1 MSDAIERRRSPLAS
15 ADSNNSRTENNSAQ
29 QIELT
34 DQTNHTK
41 HCDTKLHPVG
51 SRAAPADVRPPATS
65 TSASTAAK
73 MDNHG
78 FRDSDSTPPASPPVR
93 PPRIFRTVS
102 CTENGSIKF
111 PRLSTRFKTT
121 SSKDGW
127 PPQQSI
133 DAEAGLGDPGVVENG
148 LRNDSNGSKPVV
160 QNNAFTNVLAAE
172 TRPTAADDR
181 SLPAATAAAATND
194 AGSAAMN
201 GAAGTKTAPLH
212 GGAGQPNGRK
222 SHIDSYE
229 YMEVGPSPPAEGAPN
244 LYDSYDETYSES
256 SAQLCNDIIRISLTE
271 QMRQAGGRVALLES
285 FELDTATEDGASVE
299 KLLLQHGTAAST
311 NGGGQVEKNICLLW
325 AAFLRKFHL
334 LEQCVRLGAD
344 LSFCDSNGLTA
355 LHLASFSGCTECCA
369 FLIRHGLDVNMQPK
383 WYTPLHC
390 AAFGNSLAT
399 AELLIASGARLDVPT
414 NKQHC
419 EESLLHCAVRS
430 NAIECLRF
438 FISHGSDVNALERN
452 GTNPIH
458 LAADLGHAQCLAALL
473 ECPTADPNVRIQ
485 QGDKQMTA
493 LHLAADEGNLD
504 CVTQLLARGADVR
517 ARNHRGFTALHLA
530 ARSGSADCVEALL
543 KLGGCDPN
551 MADFDQRTPLHAA
564 VSKSDTAVEMIETLI
579 AWGANVNQRDVY
591 GFTALHLA
599 ALDALGPC
607 VETLLYHGADV
618 TMKSRKGTSAL
629 NIISRKT
636 PASLGVIQCK
646 LDAAITLTHSQDSS
660 SREVE
665 LELDFRSILQH
676 CHPREIS
683 YLNTFVDDGQKEFLQ
698 HPLCSAFLY
707 IKWNKIRKYYIARLL
722 FCFTFVLFLTLYVL
736 TALAH
741 NCYNGSKDMKE
752 TIQEQELCQK
762 QSIFG
767 DMLRN
772 NPFVIE
778 MQWMVLVAI
787 TAIEIC
793 RKIYGITGYTSLKHY
808 VTQTEN
814 AIEWFI
820 ILSVFV
826 ISYIYTKRTY
836 TWQNHVGAFAVLLG
850 WTNLMLMI
858 GQLPVFGA
866 YVAMYTKVQVEFA
879 KLFMAY
885 SCMLIGFTISFCV
898 IFPSSS
904 SFANPFMGFITVLV
918 MMTGE
923 QDLELL
929 INDPDGKDPPFL
941 LEISAQIT
949 FVLFLLFVTVILMNL
964 LIGIAVHDIQGLKKT
979 AGLSK
984 LVRQTKLISYIES
997 ALFNGWLPNWLRNLL
1012 YYTALVSPQ
1021 AYRVVLSVKPLNP
1034 GETRLPR
1041 DIMMAAYEVAKQ
1053 KKHYVRKSFST
1064 LRRNATY
1071 EPRKA
1076 SSLANATRCTTKLY
1090 DHSDTSLT
1098 MATNPRNTN
1107 GVECIGVPATSSDHS
1122 AKFGYVYE
1130 TPTLYGITNK
1140 LDEHNEQIGSIAS
1153 EVAELRSAI
1162 EDSQLM
1168 LRQILQLLSSKSLKH
1183 NSHSN

>member
-1 MSDAIERRRSPLAS
+1 MDNYGFKDSDNTPSSMTSPL
-15 ADSNNSRTENNSAQ
+15 
-29 QIELT
+29 
-34 DQTNHTK
+34 
-41 HCDTKLHPVG
+41 
-51 SRAAPADVRPPATS
+51 
-65 TSASTAAK
+65 
-73 MDNHG
+73 
-78 FRDSDSTPPASPPVR
+78 R
-93 PPRIFRTVS
+93 PPRIFRAVS
-102 CTENGSIKF
+102 CIENGSINF
-111 PRLSTRFKTT
+111 PRLSTRFKANSTKDTT
-121 SSKDGW
+121 GKA
-127 PPQQSI
+127 I
-133 DAEAGLGDPGVVENG
+133 DAEAAIFDASVMEHV
-148 LRNDSNGSKPVV
+148 LRNESSSKTAV
-160 QNNAFTNVLAAE
+160 QNNVSSVSTTEIDLSAT
-172 TRPTAADDR
+172 DDR
-181 SLPAATAAAATND
+181 SASTAVTINSIATNATLKPTSVSSGPD
-194 AGSAAMN
+194 QHAGH
-201 GAAGTKTAPLH
+201 KTQL
-212 GGAGQPNGRK
+212 
-222 SHIDSYE
+222 DSYE

-271 QMRQAGGRVALLES
+271 QMRLAGGRVALLEK
-285 FELDTATEDGASVE
+285 FETDGATLDAVAVE
-299 KLLLQHGTAAST
+299 KLFRTTSPSTPQQRSTGITTSGNTNTTTNFTSHSTAV
-311 NGGGQVEKNICLLW
+311 GGQIEKNICLLW

-334 LEQCVRLGAD
+334 LQQCVRIGAD
-344 LSFCDSNGLTA
+344 MSFCDSNGLTA

-369 FLIRHGLDVNMQPK
+369 FLIHHGLDVNMQPK

-390 AAFGNSLAT
+390 AAFGNSLST
-399 AELLIASGARLDVPT
+399 AELLIKNGASIDVPT
-414 NKQHC
+414 NKQQC

-438 FISHGSDVNALERN
+438 FIAQGSDVNALERN

-473 ECPTADPNVRIQ
+473 ECSTADPNVRIQ

-504 CVTQLLARGADVR
+504 CVTQLITRGADVR
-517 ARNHRGFTALHLA
+517 ARNHRGFTPLHLA

-551 MADFDQRTPLHAA
+551 LADFDQRTPLHAA
-564 VSKSDTAVEMIETLI
+564 ISKSDTAVEMIETLI

-793 RKIYGITGYTSLKHY
+793 RKIYGITGYTSLRHY

-1053 KKHYVRKSFST
+1053 KKHYDIRKSFST
-1064 LRRNATY
+1064 IRRNATY
-1071 EPRKA
+1071 EAQK
-1076 SSLANATRCTTKLY
+1076 SS
-1090 DHSDTSLT
+1090 SG
-1098 MATNPRNTN
+1098 MTN
-1107 GVECIGVPATSSDHS
+1107 GLRSHYLCNRSSISGAVPKNHASATGGTIPSSSSDHS
-1122 AKFGYVYE
+1122 SKFGYVYE

-1140 LDEHNEQIGSIAS
+1140 LDEHTEYIGNIAT
-1153 EVAELRSAI
+1153 EIAELRTSI
-1162 EDSQLM
+1162 EQSQQM
-1168 LRQILQLLSSKSLKH
+1168 LRQLFQLLGKSPKP
-1183 NSHSN
+1183 N

>member
-1 MSDAIERRRSPLAS
+1 
-15 ADSNNSRTENNSAQ
+15 
-29 QIELT
+29 
-34 DQTNHTK
+34 
-41 HCDTKLHPVG
+41 
-51 SRAAPADVRPPATS
+51 
-65 TSASTAAK
+65 
-73 MDNHG
+73 MDNYG
-78 FRDSDSTPPASPPVR
+78 FKEDGDTIPPSKPPLR
-93 PPRIFRTVS
+93 PPRILRTTS
-102 CTENGSIKF
+102 CIENGSNKF
-111 PRLSTRFKTT
+111 PRLSTRFNL
-121 SSKDGW
+121 SSTKWG
-127 PPQQSI
+127 QHM
-133 DAEAGLGDPGVVENG
+133 DAEAALVNPAVIVNGLGGEDTV
-148 LRNDSNGSKPVV
+148 LRNSFNGVTTTTTANGHS
-160 QNNAFTNVLAAE
+160 
-172 TRPTAADDR
+172 AADKA
-181 SLPAATAAAATND
+181 PIVA
-194 AGSAAMN
+194 N
-201 GAAGTKTAPLH
+201 GAATVPKSTSPATVPIG
-212 GGAGQPNGRK
+212 GRK

-229 YMEVGPSPPAEGAPN
+229 YMEVGPSPPAESAPN

-256 SAQLCNDIIRISLTE
+256 SAQLCNDIIRISITE
-271 QMRQAGGRVALLES
+271 QMRLAGGRVTLLES
-285 FELDTATEDGASVE
+285 FETDDTLDRATVE
-299 KLLLQHGTAAST
+299 QLFSMAPPVPATPAASKVPNDPT
-311 NGGGQVEKNICLLW
+311 SGSGVGIQVEKNICFLW
-325 AAFLRKFHL
+325 AAFLRKFPL
-334 LEQCVRLGAD
+334 LEQCVELGAE
-344 LSFCDSNGLTA
+344 LTFCDSNGLTA
-355 LHLASFSGCTECCA
+355 LHLAAFSGCTECCD
-369 FLIRHGLDVNMQPK
+369 FLISHGQDVNLQPK

-399 AELLIASGARLDVPT
+399 AELLIKNGARIDMAT
-414 NKQHC
+414 NKHHC

-438 FISHGSDVNALERN
+438 FIAHGADVNALERN

-458 LAADLGHAQCLAALL
+458 LAADLGHTQCLAALL
-473 ECPTADPNVRIQ
+473 ESPVADPNVRIQ

-493 LHLAADEGNLD
+493 LHLAADEGNLE
-504 CVTQLLARGADVR
+504 CVTLLLAKGADVR
-517 ARNHRGFTALHLA
+517 ARNHRGFTPLHLA
-530 ARSGSADCVEALL
+530 ARSGSAECVEALL

-551 MADFDQRTPLHAA
+551 VADFDQRTPLHAA
-564 VSKSDTAVEMIETLI
+564 VSKSDAAVEMIETLV

-607 VETLLYHGADV
+607 VETLLFHGADV

-752 TIQEQELCQK
+752 TTQEQELCQK

-767 DMLRN
+767 ELLRN

-793 RKIYGITGYTSLKHY
+793 RKIYGITGYTSLRHY

-1064 LRRNATY
+1064 LRRNMTY
-1071 EPRKA
+1071 DP
-1076 SSLANATRCTTKLY
+1076 LLPT
-1090 DHSDTSLT
+1090 
-1098 MATNPRNTN
+1098 ATNGIKSTVYDRSDSSNTAPSDRRDRYHN
-1107 GVECIGVPATSSDHS
+1107 GPIGVNSTNSEHS

-1140 LDEHNEQIGSIAS
+1140 LDEHTENIGNVATEI
-1153 EVAELRSAI
+1153 AELRASL
-1162 EDSQLM
+1162 EQTQHM
-1168 LRQILQLLSSKSLKH
+1168 LRQVLQLLTKNPKLNIQPS
-1183 NSHSN
+1183 

>member
-1 MSDAIERRRSPLAS
+1 
-15 ADSNNSRTENNSAQ
+15 
-29 QIELT
+29 
-34 DQTNHTK
+34 
-41 HCDTKLHPVG
+41 
-51 SRAAPADVRPPATS
+51 
-65 TSASTAAK
+65 
-73 MDNHG
+73 MDNYG
-78 FRDSDSTPPASPPVR
+78 FKDSDSIPPSTPPLR
-93 PPRIFRTVS
+93 PPRILRTAS
-102 CTENGSIKF
+102 CIENGSTKF
-111 PRLSTRFKTT
+111 PRLSTRFNLPSTKWGRAT
-121 SSKDGW
+121 
-127 PPQQSI
+127 
-133 DAEAGLGDPGVVENG
+133 DAEAALVSPSVIVNGIGGDGDGNTV
-148 LRNDSNGSKPVV
+148 LRNSFSGITGNGPTTANSTSCQSVFENAAPVSNG
-160 QNNAFTNVLAAE
+160 AANV
-172 TRPTAADDR
+172 
-181 SLPAATAAAATND
+181 SPAATAVPPI
-194 AGSAAMN
+194 G
-201 GAAGTKTAPLH
+201 
-212 GGAGQPNGRK
+212 GRK

-229 YMEVGPSPPAEGAPN
+229 YMEVGPSPPAESAPN

-256 SAQLCNDIIRISLTE
+256 SAQLCNDIIRISITE
-271 QMRQAGGRVALLES
+271 QMRLAGGRVALLES
-285 FELDTATEDGASVE
+285 FETDDTLDRSAVELLFSTTPPGPAPTAKATNDTTSSP
-299 KLLLQHGTAAST
+299 TAAVPGVIGS
-311 NGGGQVEKNICLLW
+311 QVEKNICFLW
-325 AAFLRKFHL
+325 AAFLRKFQL
-334 LEQCVRLGAD
+334 LEQCVELGAE
-344 LSFCDSNGLTA
+344 LIFCDSNGLTA
-355 LHLASFSGCTECCA
+355 LHLAAFSGCTECCS
-369 FLIRHGLDVNMQPK
+369 FLISHGLDVNLQPK

-390 AAFGNSLAT
+390 AAFGNSLTT
-399 AELLIASGARLDVPT
+399 AELLIGNGARIDMAT
-414 NKQHC
+414 NKHQC

-430 NAIECLRF
+430 NAIECLKF
-438 FISHGSDVNALERN
+438 FITHGANVNALERN

-458 LAADLGHAQCLAALL
+458 LAADLGHTQCLAALL
-473 ECPTADPNVRIQ
+473 ESPMADPNVRIK

-504 CVTQLLARGADVR
+504 CVTLLLARGADVR
-517 ARNHRGFTALHLA
+517 ARNHRGFTPLHLA

-551 MADFDQRTPLHAA
+551 VADFDQRTPLHAA
-564 VSKSDTAVEMIETLI
+564 VSKSDASVEMIETLI
-579 AWGANVNQRDVY
+579 AWGANVNQRDIY

-607 VETLLYHGADV
+607 VETLLFHGADV

-741 NCYNGSKDMKE
+741 NCYNGSKDMME
-752 TIQEQELCQK
+752 TTQEQELCQK

-767 DMLRN
+767 ELLRN

-793 RKIYGITGYTSLKHY
+793 RKIYGITGYTSLRHY

-1064 LRRNATY
+1064 LRRNMTY
-1071 EPRKA
+1071 DPLLP
-1076 SSLANATRCTTKLY
+1076 S
-1090 DHSDTSLT
+1090 
-1098 MATNPRNTN
+1098 TN
-1107 GVECIGVPATSSDHS
+1107 GLKSTVYDRSDSSNTAPSERRSYHTGGVGVNSTNSEHS

-1140 LDEHNEQIGSIAS
+1140 LDEHTEQMGNVAS
-1153 EVAELRSAI
+1153 EIAELRASV
-1162 EDSQLM
+1162 EQTQQM
-1168 LRQILQLLSSKSLKH
+1168 LRQVLQLLSKSPKL
-1183 NSHSN
+1183 NIPPG

>member
-1 MSDAIERRRSPLAS
+1 
-15 ADSNNSRTENNSAQ
+15 
-29 QIELT
+29 
-34 DQTNHTK
+34 
-41 HCDTKLHPVG
+41 
-51 SRAAPADVRPPATS
+51 
-65 TSASTAAK
+65 
-73 MDNHG
+73 MDNYG
-78 FRDSDSTPPASPPVR
+78 FKDSDSTPPPTPPVR

-102 CTENGSIKF
+102 CIENGTIKF
-111 PRLSTRFKTT
+111 PRLATRFNASSNKDTIPQAIDPEAALVESIVIENGIPKDTISKQAIMQNVVTNVADGTSPTSADDHSKSATIKESSIVTNSSTKTT
-121 SSKDGW
+121 TPHS
-127 PPQQSI
+127 
-133 DAEAGLGDPGVVENG
+133 
-148 LRNDSNGSKPVV
+148 
-160 QNNAFTNVLAAE
+160 
-172 TRPTAADDR
+172 
-181 SLPAATAAAATND
+181 
-194 AGSAAMN
+194 
-201 GAAGTKTAPLH
+201 GT
-212 GGAGQPNGRK
+212 GQANGRK

-244 LYDSYDETYSES
+244 LYDSYDESYSES
-256 SAQLCNDIIRISLTE
+256 SAQLCNDIIRVSLTE
-271 QMRQAGGRVALLES
+271 QMRLAGGRVSLLES
-285 FELDTATEDGASVE
+285 FELEPSLD
-299 KLLLQHGTAAST
+299 AST
-311 NGGGQVEKNICLLW
+311 IEQLLCTTPTPSAPCPATNTSAFGSPNNNSASGGQQFEKNICFLW
-325 AAFLRKFHL
+325 AAFLRKFQL
-334 LEQCVRLGAD
+334 LEQCVQLGAD
-344 LSFCDSNGLTA
+344 INFCDSNGLTA
-355 LHLASFSGCTECCA
+355 LHLASFSDCIECCA
-369 FLIRHGLDVNMQPK
+369 FLIHRGLDVNLLPK

-399 AELLIASGARLDVPT
+399 AELLIKNGARIDVPT

-438 FISHGSDVNALERN
+438 FIAHGSNVNALERN

-473 ECPTADPNVRIQ
+473 ECPDADPNVRIQ

-517 ARNHRGFTALHLA
+517 ARNHRGFTPLHLA

-551 MADFDQRTPLHAA
+551 MADFDQRTALHAA
-564 VSKSDTAVEMIETLI
+564 VSKSDTAVEMLETLI
-579 AWGANVNQRDVY
+579 AWGANVNQRDMY

-736 TALAH
+736 TVLAH

-772 NPFVIE
+772 NPFVME

-787 TAIEIC
+787 TIIEIC
-793 RKIYGITGYTSLKHY
+793 RKIYGITGYSSLKHY

-820 ILSVFV
+820 IMSVFV
-826 ISYIYTKRTY
+826 ISHIYTKRTY

-949 FVLFLLFVTVILMNL
+949 FILFLLFVTVILMNL

-1053 KKHYVRKSFST
+1053 KKHYIRKSFST
-1064 LRRNATY
+1064 VRRNLSY
-1071 EPRKA
+1071 EPQKA
-1076 SSLANATRCTTKLY
+1076 STVMNGMRPKLY
-1090 DHSDTSLT
+1090 DRSESNFI
-1098 MATNPRNTN
+1098 MPGNRRAPN
-1107 GVECIGVPATSSDHS
+1107 GGIRLTSSNSDHT
-1122 AKFGYVYE
+1122 AKFGYAYD
-1130 TPTLYGITNK
+1130 TPTLYGLTNK
-1140 LDEHNEQIGSIAS
+1140 LDEHSDYIGNIAT
-1153 EVAELRSAI
+1153 EIAELRSSV
-1162 EDSQLM
+1162 EENQQM
-1168 LRQILQLLSSKSLKH
+1168 LRQATIPIP
-1183 NSHSN
+1183 